1 MKVYAIIQARCG
13 STRFPDKVF
22 ADINGNP
29 LIWHSVNRLR
39 QAKKIDKIIIA
50 TTVSPKDDKIE
61 EWCKENGVDFFR
73 GSEEN
78 VLNRYYSAS
87 EAFPSDYVVRIT
99 ADDPFKEPAVIDAVI
114 TKLIEEGYDHVTD
127 NLPPSFPEGLDCEAF
142 TKKALDQS
150 ERDAETNFER
160 EHVTQYIY
168 HHPEIFKIGNVS
180 CDRNLSHLRWTIDK
194 EVDLEMVRAVYAK
207 RNPKNTGILLMDEIL
222 QILKDNPEI
231 EKINS
236 EVERSAMYKK

>member
-180 CDRNLSHLRWTIDK
+180 CDRNLFHLRWTIDK

>member
-1 MKVYAIIQARCG
+1 MERTVAIIQARCG
-13 STRFPDKVF
+13 STRFPSKVF
-22 ADINGNP
+22 ADIDGRP
-29 LIWHSVNRLR
+29 LIWHVVDRLKH
-39 QAKKIDKIIIA
+39 AKTIDKIVIA
-50 TTVSPKDDKIE
+50 TTVSPKDDCLE
-61 EWCKENGVDFFR
+61 QWCKDNGIDCYR

-78 VLNRYYSAS
+78 VLNRYYCAS

-99 ADDPFKEPAVIDAVI
+99 ADDPFKEPAVIDAVV
-114 TKLIEEGYDHVTD
+114 TKLINEGYDHVTD

-142 TKKALDQS
+142 KKEALDRS
-150 ERDAETNFER
+150 EKDAETDFER

-180 CDRNLSHLRWTIDK
+180 CDRNLSYLRWTIDK
-194 EVDLEMVRAVYAK
+194 EVDLEMVRTVYANRK
-207 RNPKNTGILLMDEIL
+207 PGNTGILLMDEIL

-236 EVERSAMYKK
+236 EVERSAMYK